1 MKLLNFTV
9 IKLTL
14 CLVTGILVAHY
25 FTLDTNLIIYI
36 SIGLTLSLLV
46 YNFLISK
53 LIYSP
58 ITFGILSYCCMLSLG
73 MTSYHIQ
80 DEKRHPSH
88 YSHLELSDSPETLIF
103 QIKARL
109 KPDRYN
115 DKYIVSLKS
124 VNTYKVTGQLLLNI
138 RRDTLIKPI
147 NVDDVFATQARLQNT
162 ASPKNP
168 YQFDYGKYLAFQ
180 HVHHQI
186 YIQTSELLPLYNSK
200 RTLYGYADA
209 LRVHIN
215 SKLVTAGFKDDV
227 LSIMNALLLG
237 QRQNIDKT
245 LYNSYVNSGTIH
257 ILAVSGLH
265 IGILLYLLNFLFSPL
280 LFLKYGHFIRPFLLI
295 LILWSF
301 AIIAG
306 LSPSV
311 TRAVTMFSVIS
322 IAMHLK
328 RRTNI
333 YNTLVT
339 SAFFIL
345 LFQPNFLFAVG
356 FQMSYLAVLGIVTLQ
371 PKLYALWIPKFYIPR
386 KLWEIITVT
395 IAAQL
400 GVLPISLFYFH
411 QFPGLFFI
419 SNLVVIPFLGLILG
433 LGIFIIALA
442 LINLL
447 IEEIVITYSFVI
459 DSLNSFIAWV
469 AQFESFLLK
478 DIPFSLFQLVC
489 CYALLVSIT
498 QALRTYRYKWVVL
511 SLILVIG
518 GQSKALYQTLQSPTE
533 SFIIFNQSRHTVIG
547 NHKDQT
553 LAVYHNL
560 EPDQQRNHTT
570 IRNYKV
576 GEGIKDVTFHKL
588 QPVYQYN
595 DKTLLVIDSLGVYN
609 KLSFAPDY
617 IVLRDSPRLNLNRL
631 IDQLNPKL
639 IIADA
644 SNYKTYVERW
654 KLTCRH
660 KKIPFHYTNEKG
672 AFIINSAAI
681 IP

>member
-25 FTLDTNLIIYI
+25 FTLDTDLILYI

-73 MTSYHIQ
+73 VTSYHIQ

-88 YSHLELSDSPETLIF
+88 YSHLEPSDTSETLVF

-109 KPDRYN
+109 KPDHYN
-115 DKYIVSLKS
+115 DKYIVNLKS
-124 VNTYKVTGQLLLNI
+124 LNTHKVTGQLLLNI

-186 YIQTSELLPLYNSK
+186 YVQTSELLPLSNTK
-200 RTLYGYADA
+200 RTLYSYADA

-245 LYNSYVNSGTIH
+245 LYNNYVNSGTIH

-280 LFLKYGHFIRPFLLI
+280 LYLKYGHFIRPFLLI
-295 LILWSF
+295 LVLWSF

-306 LSPSV
+306 LRPSV

-356 FQMSYLAVLGIVTLQ
+356 FQMSYLAVLGIVALQ
-371 PKLYALWIPKFYIPR
+371 PKLYAFWIPKFYIPR
-386 KLWEIITVT
+386 KLWTIMTVT

-419 SNLVVIPFLGLILG
+419 SNLVIIPFLGLILG
-433 LGIFIIALA
+433 LGMFIIALA
-442 LINLL
+442 LFNLL
-447 IEEIVITYSFVI
+447 SDEIVTSYSFII
-459 DSLNSFIAWV
+459 DCLNSFIAWV

-478 DIPFSLFQLVC
+478 DIPFSLLQLVW
-489 CYALLVSIT
+489 CYALLVSII

-511 SLILVIG
+511 SLVLVIG

-547 NHKDQT
+547 QQKDRT

-560 EPDQQRNHTT
+560 EPDQQRNHTS

-576 GEGIKDVTFHKL
+576 GKAIKDVTFHKL
-588 QPVYQYN
+588 QPVYQHN
-595 DKTLLVIDSLGVYN
+595 DKILLVIDSLGIYN

-672 AFIINSAAI
+672 AFIINSTAI

>member
-1 MKLLNFTV
+1 MKLLNFIV

-124 VNTYKVTGQLLLNI
+124 VNTHKVTGQLLLNI

-186 YIQTSELLPLYNSK
+186 YVQTSELLPLYNSK

-339 SAFFIL
+339 SAFFTL

-478 DIPFSLFQLVC
+478 DISFSLFQLVW